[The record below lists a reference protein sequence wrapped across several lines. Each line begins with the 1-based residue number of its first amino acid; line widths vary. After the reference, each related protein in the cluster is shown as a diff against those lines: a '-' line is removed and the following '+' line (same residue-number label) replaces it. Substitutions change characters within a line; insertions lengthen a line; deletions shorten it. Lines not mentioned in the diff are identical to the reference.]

1 MHYTNHIGGND
12 LDTLLVFVLFFITLL
27 FSIFNGIYILYP
39 LLLGLVGFTLISLR
53 RNFTLLNLLTMMFMG
68 SKKSLLVIK
77 IFVFIGAITAAWRAC
92 GTIPL
97 IVYYGISFMSANYF
111 IVSAFLLCCI
121 VSFLLG
127 TSFGTVGTVGVVL
140 MVLAKSGNVD
150 TNITAGAIIAGA
162 YFGDRC
168 SPMSSS
174 ANLVAVLTNTKLY
187 INIKNMLKTTLVPF
201 SLSLLGYLYLSYQNP
216 LAFYNNQIGNEIL
229 HSFTL
234 DIIVLFP
241 AAIILL
247 LAALRVD
254 VKLSMGISIA
264 SAILIGIFVQHTP
277 LLQMLHYIATGY
289 TMDTNDLLASIMEGG
304 GLYSMLKVSLIVVVS
319 SAYAGI
325 FEGTGLLRE
334 IEYFFENLSEKIT
347 VYPALLLAS
356 IVTAAFSCNQTLA
369 VMLTHQFQYKIYEK
383 HELSNYR
390 LAVDMENTVILISA
404 LIPWNIAGAVP
415 AATLSADAGFIFYA
429 FYLFLVPLTNL
440 LTQKMSLTTD
450 DDYRVSS

>member
-1 MHYTNHIGGND
+1 M
-12 LDTLLVFVLFFITLL
+12 DTLLVFIIFFMTLL
-27 FSIFNGIYILYP
+27 LSIYNGISILYP
-39 LLLGLVGFTLISLR
+39 LLLGLIGFTLISLR
-53 RNFTLLNLLTMMFMG
+53 RNFTFRSLLTMMVKG

-77 IFVFIGAITAAWRAC
+77 IFVLIGAITAVWRAC

-111 IVSAFLLCCI
+111 ILSAFLLCCI

-127 TSFGTVGTVGVVL
+127 TSFGTVGTIGVVL
-140 MVLAKSGNVD
+140 MVLAKSGNV
-150 TNITAGAIIAGA
+150 NPSIAAGAIIAGA

-187 INIKNMLKTTLVPF
+187 LNIKNMLKTTILPF
-201 SLSLLGYLYLSYQNP
+201 ALSLLGYVYLSYNNP
-216 LAFYNNQIGNEIL
+216 LSFYDNQIGAEIAS
-229 HSFTL
+229 SFT
-234 DIIVLFP
+234 INGIVLFP

-254 VKLSMGISIA
+254 VKLSMGISIV
-264 SAILIGIFVQHTP
+264 SGILIGIFVQHIP
-277 LLQMLHYIATGY
+277 FLQMLHYIATGY
-289 TMDTNDLLASIMEGG
+289 TMDTHGLLATIMEGG
-304 GLYSMLKVSLIVVVS
+304 GLYSMLKVSLIVILS

-325 FEGTGLLRE
+325 FEGTGLLRD
-334 IEYFFENLSEKIT
+334 IEVFFEKLSEKIT
-347 VYPALLLAS
+347 VYPSLLLSS

-383 HELSNYR
+383 RQLSNYR

-415 AATLSADAGFIFYA
+415 AATLATDTSFIFYA

-440 LTQKMSLTTD
+440 FTQKIPLTTD
-450 DDYRVSS
+450 KNDIY